1 MADVNLSKVKKSYDK
16 TEVVHGV
23 DLDIKSGEFVVFVG
37 PSGCGKSTLLRMI
50 AGLEEITEGE
60 ISIEGEIVNYIQNLV
75 NNENSWIVINPGAYT
90 HTSIAIRDALQ
101 TYSQNNAIVEV
112 HISDIN
118 QREQFRKIN
127 LISDICN
134 KSIIG
139 RGVQGYIEALEYINE
154 Q

>member
-1 MADVNLSKVKKSYDK
+1 MNWLRWLKIKSIYFINGPNLNFLGVREITQYGSTSYDELKNLVNSEAKKLKIK
-16 TEVVHGV
+16 T
-23 DLDIKSGEFVVFVG
+23 VFFQ
-37 PSGCGKSTLLRMI
+37 SN
-50 AGLEEITEGE
+50 
-60 ISIEGEIVNYIQNLV
+60 IEGKIVNYIQNLI
-75 NNENSWIVINPGAYT
+75 NDKNSWIVINPGAYT

-101 TYSQNNAIVEV
+101 IYAQNNKIVEV

-118 QREQFRKIN
+118 QREQFRKTN

-134 KSIIG
+134 KSIVG

>member
-1 MADVNLSKVKKSYDK
+1 MVNSEAKKLKIK
-16 TEVVHGV
+16 T
-23 DLDIKSGEFVVFVG
+23 DFFQSN
-37 PSGCGKSTLLRMI
+37 
-50 AGLEEITEGE
+50 
-60 ISIEGEIVNYIQNLV
+60 IEGEIVNYIQNLV
-75 NNENSWIVINPGAYT
+75 NNENTWIVINPGAYT

-101 TYSQNNAIVEV
+101 TYSQNNEIVEV

-118 QREQFRKIN
+118 QREEFRKIN

>member
-1 MADVNLSKVKKSYDK
+1 MNWLRWFKIKNIYFINGPNLNFLGIREITQYGSTSYDELKNLVNSGAKRLKVKIDFFQSN
-16 TEVVHGV
+16 
-23 DLDIKSGEFVVFVG
+23 
-37 PSGCGKSTLLRMI
+37 
-50 AGLEEITEGE
+50 
-60 ISIEGEIVNYIQNLV
+60 IEGEIVNYVQNLT
-75 NNENSWIVINPGAYT
+75 NNKKSWIVINPGAYT

-101 TYSQNNAIVEV
+101 TYAQNNGIVEV

-118 QREQFRKIN
+118 QREQFRKTN

-134 KSIIG
+134 KSIVG

>member
-1 MADVNLSKVKKSYDK
+1 MNWLRWFKIKNIYFINGPNLNFLGIREITQYGSTSYDELK
-16 TEVVHGV
+16 NLVNSGAKR
-23 DLDIKSGEFVVFVG
+23 LKIKIDFFQSN
-37 PSGCGKSTLLRMI
+37 
-50 AGLEEITEGE
+50 
-60 ISIEGEIVNYIQNLV
+60 IEGEIVNYVQNLT
-75 NNENSWIVINPGAYT
+75 NNKKSWIVINPGAYT

-101 TYSQNNAIVEV
+101 TYAQNNGIVEV

>member
-1 MADVNLSKVKKSYDK
+1 MNWLRWFKIKNIHIINGPNLNFLGIREITQYGSTSYDELKNLVNSKAKKLKIK
-16 TEVVHGV
+16 T
-23 DLDIKSGEFVVFVG
+23 DFFQSN
-37 PSGCGKSTLLRMI
+37 
-50 AGLEEITEGE
+50 
-60 ISIEGEIVNYIQNLV
+60 IEGEIVNYIQNLV
-75 NNENSWIVINPGAYT
+75 NSENSWIVINPGAYT

-118 QREQFRKIN
+118 QREQFRKTN

>member
-1 MADVNLSKVKKSYDK
+1 MNWLRWLKIKSIYFINGPNLNFLGVREITQYGSTSYDELKNLVNSEAKKLKIK
-16 TEVVHGV
+16 T
-23 DLDIKSGEFVVFVG
+23 VFFQ
-37 PSGCGKSTLLRMI
+37 SN
-50 AGLEEITEGE
+50 
-60 ISIEGEIVNYIQNLV
+60 IEGEIVNYIQNLI
-75 NNENSWIVINPGAYT
+75 NDKNSWIVINPGAYT

-101 TYSQNNAIVEV
+101 IYAQNNKIVEV

-118 QREQFRKIN
+118 QREQFRKTN

-154 Q
+154 K

>member
-1 MADVNLSKVKKSYDK
+1 MNWLRWFKIKEIYIINGPNLNFL
-16 TEVVHGV
+16 G
-23 DLDIKSGEFVVFVG
+23 I
-37 PSGCGKSTLLRMI
+37 R
-50 AGLEEITEGE
+50 EITEYGLK
-60 ISIEGEIVNYIQNLV
+60 IKTDFFQSNIEGEIVDYIQNLI
-75 NNENSWIVINPGAYT
+75 NNENSSVVINPGAYT

-101 TYSQNNAIVEV
+101 TYSQNNDIVEV

-127 LISDICN
+127 LISDICR

-139 RGVQGYIEALEYINE
+139 RGVQGYVEALEYINE

>member
-1 MADVNLSKVKKSYDK
+1 MREITQYGSTSYDELKNLVNSEAKKLKIK
-16 TEVVHGV
+16 T
-23 DLDIKSGEFVVFVG
+23 VFFQ
-37 PSGCGKSTLLRMI
+37 SN
-50 AGLEEITEGE
+50 
-60 ISIEGEIVNYIQNLV
+60 IEGEIVNYIQNLI
-75 NNENSWIVINPGAYT
+75 NDKNSWIVINPGAYT
-90 HTSIAIRDALQ
+90 HTSIAIRDTLQ
-101 TYSQNNAIVEV
+101 IYAQNNKIVEV

-118 QREQFRKIN
+118 QREQFRKTN